1 LIDSR
6 RRAVFAGRARTLGRQ
21 LAWWLVLVTALAL
34 AIWAVL
40 RFVSPAPPRAISMS
54 TGPSDGA
61 YHRFG
66 QRYQEILRANGVKLE
81 LRRSSGGI
89 ENLHRLGEGSVSVG
103 FVQGGTGMLALDAD
117 AAPESTPLRSLATV
131 AFEPVWIFTH
141 TLDLTKGLQPLAG
154 KKVAVGV
161 PGSGNHRVASSLLSI
176 YGVLAGNSSE
186 SPGNATM
193 VSEGGIA
200 AAQLLER
207 HEVDAV
213 IIVAAPEAAAVNRL
227 LSDNRFRVASLDHV
241 EGLTRRF
248 PYFRP
253 VTLKRGSVD
262 PRRDLPSQDINLL
275 ATTANLVVRD
285 DLHPALA
292 YLLLEAAQKVHRHAT
307 LINRFDE
314 FPAGAATE
322 FPRSDQA
329 ERYFKSGSPFLQ
341 SYLPFWVAVYVQ
353 RLILLLVPLAAIL
366 LPLAQAVPK
375 FVEWRRQRRL
385 FRRYAE
391 LKRHEQAVA
400 SHRLDDIERREARAR
415 LDDIEKEI
423 TQSGFPLD
431 LSDRVYTLRQHIDY
445 VRAQLDKQVEL
456 RRA

>member
-176 YGVLAGNSSE
+176 YGVLA
-186 SPGNATM
+186 
-193 VSEGGIA
+193 
-200 AAQLLER
+200 
-207 HEVDAV
+207 
-213 IIVAAPEAAAVNRL
+213 
-227 LSDNRFRVASLDHV
+227 
-241 EGLTRRF
+241 
-248 PYFRP
+248 
-253 VTLKRGSVD
+253 
-262 PRRDLPSQDINLL
+262 DLPLEEAL
-275 ATTANLVVRD
+275 EYAVA
-285 DLHPALA
+285 HGALA
-292 YLLLEAAQKVHRHAT
+292 MTTPGDTSMAT
-307 LINRFDE
+307 LPEVRRLA
-314 FPAGAATE
+314 AG
-322 FPRSDQA
+322 
-329 ERYFKSGSPFLQ
+329 GS
-341 SYLPFWVAVYVQ
+341 ARVQ
-353 RLILLLVPLAAIL
+353 R
-366 LPLAQAVPK
+366 
-375 FVEWRRQRRL
+375 
-385 FRRYAE
+385 
-391 LKRHEQAVA
+391 
-400 SHRLDDIERREARAR
+400 
-415 LDDIEKEI
+415 
-423 TQSGFPLD
+423 
-431 LSDRVYTLRQHIDY
+431 
-445 VRAQLDKQVEL
+445 
-456 RRA
+456 

>member
-1 LIDSR
+1 
-6 RRAVFAGRARTLGRQ
+6 
-21 LAWWLVLVTALAL
+21 
-34 AIWAVL
+34 
-40 RFVSPAPPRAISMS
+40 
-54 TGPSDGA
+54 
-61 YHRFG
+61 
-66 QRYQEILRANGVKLE
+66 
-81 LRRSSGGI
+81 
-89 ENLHRLGEGSVSVG
+89 
-103 FVQGGTGMLALDAD
+103 
-117 AAPESTPLRSLATV
+117 
-131 AFEPVWIFTH
+131 
-141 TLDLTKGLQPLAG
+141 
-154 KKVAVGV
+154 
-161 PGSGNHRVASSLLSI
+161 
-176 YGVLAGNSSE
+176 
-186 SPGNATM
+186 M

-400 SHRLDDIERREARAR
+400 SHRLDDIEREARAR